1 MLTTRVPGPRVSAA
15 FIACF
20 SRFDRQPKAY
30 REEVLPT
37 SCRRRVSIE
46 ATVSS
51 TWAKYVGLDGAS
63 VGIDRFGM
71 SAPGAEVMKQL
82 GMTPEK
88 LVETARSL

>member
-1 MLTTRVPGPRVSAA
+1 MT
-15 FIACF
+15 
-20 SRFDRQPKAY
+20 
-30 REEVLPT
+30 
-37 SCRRRVSIE
+37 
-46 ATVSS
+46 S

-88 LVETARSL
+88 VVETARSL